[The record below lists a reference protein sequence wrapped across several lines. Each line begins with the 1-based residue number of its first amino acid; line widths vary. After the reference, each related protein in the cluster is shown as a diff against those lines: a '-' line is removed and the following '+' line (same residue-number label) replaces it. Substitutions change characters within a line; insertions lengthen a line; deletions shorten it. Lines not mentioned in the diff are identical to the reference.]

1 MSAGVHDPE
10 WSGQDTAL
18 TRSDVLFILGFL
30 AGAWNDPI
38 HLKLIDALEER
49 WKRPAPEARSGHEL
63 RPAADL
69 FSAGEVQHITQDA
82 RARHIV
88 ERFKVPRGISER

>member
-1 MSAGVHDPE
+1 
-10 WSGQDTAL
+10 TAL

-30 AGAWNDPI
+30 AGARNDPI

-49 WKRPAPEARSGHEL
+49 WTRPAPEGGTGHER
-63 RPAADL
+63 RPGADL

-82 RARHIV
+82 RGRHIV
-88 ERFKVPRGISER
+88 ERFKVPRGIPDR